1 MPKMKKTA
9 PLAPHG
15 MYDILPSDQK
25 YWRYALKKIE
35 SLLEDY
41 SFERIET
48 PLIEEF
54 DLIADAAGSAVD
66 IVEREVLTVR
76 ARDGQVLAVRP
87 DSAVAIM
94 RAYLEHGMNA
104 QPHPVRL
111 SFFQPVVRI
120 ALGDH
125 DRPRQFHQI
134 GVQTIGDTSEA
145 VDAELLFL
153 GYKIL
158 NALGL
163 SNTTVTVN
171 TLGDAACRPGY
182 LRALRDFY
190 KTRQKRLCAK
200 CRNNLKVNTLRLLE
214 CTEPECQEVAKEVPQ
229 IVDFL
234 DQECKM
240 HFKRVLEF
248 LDEARIPYLLSPQ
261 LVRPYD
267 YMNRTVFEFIL
278 DTAAQE
284 SGLPAGQAGAFITG
298 GRYDRLAELIGGPRV
313 PAAGWTLD
321 LGKVVASLKERNV
334 TVPEVGIKPK
344 VFLVQLGEAAKRKS
358 LLLFE
363 DIRRAGIEIK
373 YSLSRDNIKGQ
384 FRIAARLGVRFALIF
399 GQKEALEQTVILRE
413 MDTGVQ
419 ETIPLEK
426 IIDELKKRLKK

>member
-1 MPKMKKTA
+1 
-9 PLAPHG
+9 
-15 MYDILPSDQK
+15 
-25 YWRYALKKIE
+25 
-35 SLLEDY
+35 
-41 SFERIET
+41 
-48 PLIEEF
+48 
-54 DLIADAAGSAVD
+54 
-66 IVEREVLTVR
+66 
-76 ARDGQVLAVRP
+76 
-87 DSAVAIM
+87 
-94 RAYLEHGMNA
+94 
-104 QPHPVRL
+104 
-111 SFFQPVVRI
+111 
-120 ALGDH
+120 
-125 DRPRQFHQI
+125 
-134 GVQTIGDTSEA
+134 
-145 VDAELLFL
+145 
-153 GYKIL
+153 
-158 NALGL
+158 
-163 SNTTVTVN
+163 
-171 TLGDAACRPGY
+171 
-182 LRALRDFY
+182 
-190 KTRQKRLCAK
+190 
-200 CRNNLKVNTLRLLE
+200 
-214 CTEPECQEVAKEVPQ
+214 
-229 IVDFL
+229 
-234 DQECKM
+234 M

-278 DTAAQE
+278 DTATQG
-284 SGLPAGQAGAFITG
+284 SGAFITG

-313 PAAGWTLD
+313 PAAGWALD

>member
-15 MYDILPSDQK
+15 MYDIIPSDQK

-48 PLIEEF
+48 PLVEGF
-54 DLIADAAGSAVD
+54 DLITDAAGSAADV
-66 IVEREVLTVR
+66 VEREVLTVR
-76 ARDGQVLAVRP
+76 ARDGQVLAIRP
-87 DSAVAIM
+87 DSAIAIM

-111 SFFQPVVRI
+111 SFFQPVIRMPV
-120 ALGDH
+120 GDH
-125 DRPRQFHQI
+125 DKPRQFHQI

-153 GYKIL
+153 GCKIL
-158 NALGL
+158 DALGF
-163 SNTTVTVN
+163 SNYTVTVN
-171 TLGDAACRPGY
+171 TMGDAACRPGY

-200 CRNNLKVNTLRLLE
+200 CRNNLKVNMFRLLE
-214 CTEPECQEVAKEVPQ
+214 CAEPECLEIAKDIPQ
-229 IVDFL
+229 IIDFL
-234 DQECKM
+234 DQECKL
-240 HFKRVLEF
+240 HFRRVLEF
-248 LDEARIPYLLSPQ
+248 LDEAKIPYLLNPQ

-267 YMNRTVFEFIL
+267 YMNRTVFEFVP
-278 DTAAQE
+278 DVAAQG
-284 SGLPAGQAGAFITG
+284 SGLPAGQAGALISG

-313 PAAGWTLD
+313 PAAGWSLD
-321 LGKVVASLKERNV
+321 LSRIVASLKERNV
-334 TVPEVGIKPK
+334 NVPEIGIKPK

-363 DIRRAGIEIK
+363 DIRKAGIEIK
-373 YSLSRDNIKGQ
+373 YSLSRDNIKAQ
-384 FRIAARLGVRFALIF
+384 LRIAARLGVRFALIF

-413 MDTGVQ
+413 TATGVQ